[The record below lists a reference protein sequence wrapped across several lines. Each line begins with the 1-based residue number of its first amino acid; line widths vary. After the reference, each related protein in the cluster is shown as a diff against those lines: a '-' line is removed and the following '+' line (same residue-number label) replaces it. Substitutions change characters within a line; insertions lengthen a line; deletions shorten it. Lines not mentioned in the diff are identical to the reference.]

1 MDINTAEYIGS
12 WQKNADMPHTELP
25 EFAFI
30 GRSNVGKS
38 SLINMLTQRNGL
50 AKTSSTPGKTQSI
63 NLFLLNKKIQFVDL
77 PGYGYAKLSKD
88 KREIFGK
95 MIKHYLHERV
105 NMYCLF
111 VLIDLRIK
119 PQQIDMDFINEC
131 GEHDIPMALIGTK
144 ADKLKPAEL
153 EANKAAIDAKLLEF
167 WNELPPFFISS
178 AETKVGR
185 DEVWNFIKGTL
196 PKWIN
201 PINGRVE
208 VIAAISFF
216 SLPQDWLLVT
226 LLISYFKIYVC

>member
-144 ADKLKPAEL
+144 SDKLKPAEL
-153 EANKAAIDAKLLEF
+153 AANKAAIDAKLLEF

-196 PKWIN
+196 PN
-201 PINGRVE
+201 
-208 VIAAISFF
+208 
-216 SLPQDWLLVT
+216 
-226 LLISYFKIYVC
+226 

>member
-1 MDINTAEYIGS
+1 MEINTAEYIGS

-105 NMYCLF
+105 NLYCLF

-153 EANKAAIDAKLLEF
+153 EVNKAAIDAKLLEV

-178 AETKVGR
+178 SESKLGR
-185 DEVWNFIKGTL
+185 DEIWKFIKGTL
-196 PKWIN
+196 PK
-201 PINGRVE
+201 
-208 VIAAISFF
+208 
-216 SLPQDWLLVT
+216 
-226 LLISYFKIYVC
+226 

>member
-1 MDINTAEYIGS
+1 
-12 WQKNADMPHTELP
+12 MPHTELP

-119 PQQIDMDFINEC
+119 PQQIDLDFINEC

-153 EANKAAIDAKLLEF
+153 EVNKAAIDAKLLEV

-178 AETKVGR
+178 SESKVGR
-185 DEVWNFIKGTL
+185 DEIWEFIKGTL
-196 PKWIN
+196 PN
-201 PINGRVE
+201 
-208 VIAAISFF
+208 
-216 SLPQDWLLVT
+216 
-226 LLISYFKIYVC
+226 

>member
-38 SLINMLTQRNGL
+38 SLINMLTQRNGF

-105 NMYCLF
+105 NLYCLF

-119 PQQIDMDFINEC
+119 PQQIDLDFINEC
-131 GEHDIPMALIGTK
+131 GEHNIPMTLIGTK

-153 EANKAAIDAKLLEF
+153 EVNKAAIDAKLLEF

-185 DEVWNFIKGTL
+185 DEVWGFIKGTL
-196 PKWIN
+196 PK
-201 PINGRVE
+201 
-208 VIAAISFF
+208 
-216 SLPQDWLLVT
+216 
-226 LLISYFKIYVC
+226 

>member
-105 NMYCLF
+105 NLYCLF

-119 PQQIDMDFINEC
+119 PQQIDLDFINEC
-131 GEHDIPMALIGTK
+131 GEHNIPMALIGTK

-185 DEVWNFIKGTL
+185 DEIWEFTKGPL
-196 PKWIN
+196 PK
-201 PINGRVE
+201 
-208 VIAAISFF
+208 
-216 SLPQDWLLVT
+216 
-226 LLISYFKIYVC
+226 

>member
-105 NMYCLF
+105 NLYCLF

-196 PKWIN
+196 QK
-201 PINGRVE
+201 
-208 VIAAISFF
+208 
-216 SLPQDWLLVT
+216 
-226 LLISYFKIYVC
+226 

>member
-77 PGYGYAKLSKD
+77 PGYGYAKVSKD
-88 KREIFGK
+88 QREVFGK
-95 MIKHYLHERV
+95 MIKYYLRDRV
-105 NMYCLF
+105 NLFCLF

-119 PQQIDMDFINEC
+119 PQAIDLSFINEC
-131 GEHDIPMALIGTK
+131 GENGIPMALIGTK
-144 ADKLKPAEL
+144 ADKLKASELAE
-153 EANKAAIDAKLLEF
+153 NKAAIENALLEV
-167 WNELPPFFISS
+167 WEQLPPFFISS
-178 AETKVGR
+178 SETKEGR
-185 DEVWNFIKGTL
+185 EEIWQFIQGC
-196 PKWIN
+196 I
-201 PINGRVE
+201 
-208 VIAAISFF
+208 
-216 SLPQDWLLVT
+216 
-226 LLISYFKIYVC
+226 

>member
-1 MDINTAEYIGS
+1 LIPTRNTPIFAEAKSQQMDINTAEYIGS

-105 NMYCLF
+105 NLFCLF

-131 GEHDIPMALIGTK
+131 GEHEIPMALIGTK

-153 EANKAAIDAKLLEF
+153 EANKAAIDTKLLEF

-178 AETKVGR
+178 SETKVGR
-185 DEVWNFIKGTL
+185 DEIWEFIKGTL
-196 PKWIN
+196 PK
-201 PINGRVE
+201 
-208 VIAAISFF
+208 
-216 SLPQDWLLVT
+216 
-226 LLISYFKIYVC
+226 

>member
-144 ADKLKPAEL
+144 SDKLKPAEL

-196 PKWIN
+196 PK
-201 PINGRVE
+201 
-208 VIAAISFF
+208 
-216 SLPQDWLLVT
+216 
-226 LLISYFKIYVC
+226 

>member
-119 PQQIDMDFINEC
+119 PQQIDLDFINEC

-144 ADKLKPAEL
+144 SDKLKPAEL
-153 EANKAAIDAKLLEF
+153 EVNKAAIDAKLLEV

-178 AETKVGR
+178 SESKLGR
-185 DEVWNFIKGTL
+185 DEIWKFIKGTL
-196 PKWIN
+196 PK
-201 PINGRVE
+201 
-208 VIAAISFF
+208 
-216 SLPQDWLLVT
+216 
-226 LLISYFKIYVC
+226 

>member
-1 MDINTAEYIGS
+1 
-12 WQKNADMPHTELP
+12 
-25 EFAFI
+25 
-30 GRSNVGKS
+30 
-38 SLINMLTQRNGL
+38 L

-119 PQQIDMDFINEC
+119 PQQIDLDFINEC

-153 EANKAAIDAKLLEF
+153 EANKAAIDAKLLEV

-178 AETKVGR
+178 SESKVGR
-185 DEVWNFIKGTL
+185 DEIWEFIKGTL
-196 PKWIN
+196 PN
-201 PINGRVE
+201 
-208 VIAAISFF
+208 
-216 SLPQDWLLVT
+216 
-226 LLISYFKIYVC
+226 

>member
-105 NMYCLF
+105 NLFCLF

-131 GEHDIPMALIGTK
+131 GEHSIPMALIGTK

-153 EANKAAIDAKLLEF
+153 EANKAAIEAKLLEF

-178 AETKVGR
+178 SESKLGR
-185 DEVWNFIKGTL
+185 DEVWGFIKGSL
-196 PKWIN
+196 PK
-201 PINGRVE
+201 
-208 VIAAISFF
+208 
-216 SLPQDWLLVT
+216 
-226 LLISYFKIYVC
+226 

>member
-105 NMYCLF
+105 NLYCLF

-119 PQQIDMDFINEC
+119 PQQIDLDFINEC
-131 GEHDIPMALIGTK
+131 GEHNIPMALIGTK

-178 AETKVGR
+178 AETKIGR
-185 DEVWNFIKGTL
+185 DEIWEFTKGPL
-196 PKWIN
+196 PK
-201 PINGRVE
+201 
-208 VIAAISFF
+208 
-216 SLPQDWLLVT
+216 
-226 LLISYFKIYVC
+226 

>member
-105 NMYCLF
+105 NLYCLF

-144 ADKLKPAEL
+144 ADKLKHAEL

-196 PKWIN
+196 PK
-201 PINGRVE
+201 
-208 VIAAISFF
+208 
-216 SLPQDWLLVT
+216 
-226 LLISYFKIYVC
+226 

>member
-105 NMYCLF
+105 NLYCLF

-185 DEVWNFIKGTL
+185 EEVCNFIKGTL
-196 PKWIN
+196 PK
-201 PINGRVE
+201 
-208 VIAAISFF
+208 
-216 SLPQDWLLVT
+216 
-226 LLISYFKIYVC
+226 

>member
-12 WQKNADMPHTELP
+12 WQKNVDMPHTELP

-119 PQQIDMDFINEC
+119 PQQIDLDFINEC

-153 EANKAAIDAKLLEF
+153 EANKAAIDAKLLEV

-178 AETKVGR
+178 SESKIGR
-185 DEVWNFIKGTL
+185 DEIWEFIKGTL
-196 PKWIN
+196 PN
-201 PINGRVE
+201 
-208 VIAAISFF
+208 
-216 SLPQDWLLVT
+216 
-226 LLISYFKIYVC
+226 

>member
-105 NMYCLF
+105 NLYCLF

-153 EANKAAIDAKLLEF
+153 EANKAAIDAKLLEV

-196 PKWIN
+196 PK
-201 PINGRVE
+201 
-208 VIAAISFF
+208 
-216 SLPQDWLLVT
+216 
-226 LLISYFKIYVC
+226 

>member
-12 WQKNADMPHTELP
+12 WQKNADMPHTKLP

-153 EANKAAIDAKLLEF
+153 VANKAAIDAKLLEF
-167 WNELPPFFISS
+167 WNEIPPFFISS

-196 PKWIN
+196 PK
-201 PINGRVE
+201 
-208 VIAAISFF
+208 
-216 SLPQDWLLVT
+216 
-226 LLISYFKIYVC
+226 

>member
-105 NMYCLF
+105 NLYCLF

-196 PKWIN
+196 RK
-201 PINGRVE
+201 
-208 VIAAISFF
+208 
-216 SLPQDWLLVT
+216 
-226 LLISYFKIYVC
+226 

>member
-119 PQQIDMDFINEC
+119 PQQIDLDFINEC

-144 ADKLKPAEL
+144 SDKLKPAEL
-153 EANKAAIDAKLLEF
+153 EVNKAAIDAKLLEV

-178 AETKVGR
+178 SENKVGR
-185 DEVWNFIKGTL
+185 DEIWKFIKGTL
-196 PKWIN
+196 PK
-201 PINGRVE
+201 
-208 VIAAISFF
+208 
-216 SLPQDWLLVT
+216 
-226 LLISYFKIYVC
+226 